1 MNSGF
6 SNLDTLKKQLLAG
19 TMKNDVRFD
28 AIISAL
34 GLGVAGQF
42 ATFCNRK
49 FQRVVSDTE
58 ILPADRCQFLLSCY
72 PLETISA
79 VDIKVT
85 EALGFESQS
94 PTTFYNTIDLKS
106 GIVNCP
112 EGADAGP
119 WYAQVRFTYTG
130 GYWWETLEPDD
141 ASFPSTMPAGAASLP
156 SELFHAW
163 ILQCR
168 HTWSKMDK
176 LGVDLLSS
184 SGGEAK
190 VRFAGQISEAFMPE
204 VKATLG
210 QFTRYNLV

>member
-1 MNSGF
+1 MNAGF

-28 AIISAL
+28 ATILVI
-34 GLGVAGQF
+34 GQGVAGQF
-42 ATFCNRK
+42 ETFCNRK
-49 FQRVVSDTE
+49 FMRVVGDTE
-58 ILPADRCQFLLSCY
+58 ILPADRCQFLLSRF
-72 PLETISA
+72 PLEAITA
-79 VDIKVT
+79 VDLKMT

-94 PTTFYNTIDLKS
+94 PTTFYNTVGLKS

-141 ASFPSTMPAGAASLP
+141 ASFPSSMPAGASPLP
-156 SELFHAW
+156 QELFLAW
-163 ILQCR
+163 VLQCR
-168 HTWSKMDK
+168 HLWSQIDK
-176 LGVDLLSS
+176 LGTDILKDGKPSS
-184 SGGEAK
+184 L
-190 VRFAGQISEAFMPE
+190 RFPE
-204 VKATLG
+204 EFAPTVQKTLG

>member
-1 MNSGF
+1 MNAGF

-28 AIISAL
+28 ATILVI
-34 GLGVAGQF
+34 GQGVAGQF
-42 ATFCNRK
+42 ETFCNRK
-49 FQRVVSDTE
+49 FMRVVGDTE
-58 ILPADRCQFLLSCY
+58 ILPADRCQFLLSRF
-72 PLETISA
+72 PLEAITA
-79 VDIKVT
+79 VDLKMN

-94 PTTFYNTIDLKS
+94 PTTFYNTVGLKS

-141 ASFPSTMPAGAASLP
+141 ASFPSSMPAGASPLP
-156 SELFHAW
+156 QELFLAW
-163 ILQCR
+163 VLQCR
-168 HTWSKMDK
+168 HLWSQIDK
-176 LGVDLLSS
+176 LGTDILKDGKPSS
-184 SGGEAK
+184 L
-190 VRFAGQISEAFMPE
+190 RFPE
-204 VKATLG
+204 EFAPTVQKTLG

>member
-1 MNSGF
+1 MNAGF

-28 AIISAL
+28 ATILVI
-34 GLGVAGQF
+34 GQGVAGQF
-42 ATFCNRK
+42 ETFCNRK
-49 FQRVVSDTE
+49 FMRVVGDTE
-58 ILPADRCQFLLSCY
+58 ILPADRCQFLLSRF
-72 PLETISA
+72 PLEAITA
-79 VDIKVT
+79 VDLKMT

-94 PTTFYNTIDLKS
+94 PTTFYNTVGLKS

-141 ASFPSTMPAGAASLP
+141 ASFPSSMPAEASPLP
-156 SELFHAW
+156 QELFLAW
-163 ILQCR
+163 VLQCR
-168 HTWSKMDK
+168 HLWSQIDK
-176 LGVDLLSS
+176 LGTDILKDGKPSS
-184 SGGEAK
+184 L
-190 VRFAGQISEAFMPE
+190 RFPE
-204 VKATLG
+204 EFAPTVQKTLG